1 MWDFRF
7 SEENKKVIS
16 DSNAKT
22 LIKVEPTSLLFP
34 HPLYDLVQV
43 STEWLLDEVFKQ
55 LNSEEEESEG
65 YEFSWL
71 SSNDEDF
78 N

>member
-7 SEENKKVIS
+7 SQENKKLIS
-16 DSNAKT
+16 ETHAENLK
-22 LIKVEPTSLLFP
+22 KGEPTYLLFT

-55 LNSEEEESEG
+55 LNREEEESEG
-65 YEFSWL
+65 YEF
-71 SSNDEDF
+71 
-78 N
+78 